1 MKNKISSWPSY
12 DNYMIDGISKII
24 KQGNVN
30 YLFGN
35 WGYKFEKSFSKYH
48 DIPYSIAVS
57 NGTMGLEIAIAALEL
72 SKNDEVIVTPRSY
85 YSSASCI
92 IKNNLK
98 PVFVDIDI
106 KTQNILVN
114 DLLKKITKKTKC
126 IICVHL
132 GGVPCEMNKIIKI
145 ANKFNIKVI
154 EDCSQAHGAMI
165 DNKIVGS
172 FGDIGVWSF
181 CNDKII
187 STLGEGG
194 MISTKYKKLYKKIW
208 SLKDIGKNMDKY
220 YANNQKKIGFQ
231 WLHDT
236 IGTNAR
242 LTEIQSYAG
251 YYQLKKLKYYLRIRN
266 RNANFIINNLKKL
279 GCFIFLNYP
288 SNFSNAYYRLNFMY
302 DPSFNSKSLS
312 RNNILKDLGRKI
324 NIREGSCPAI
334 YNEKYFKFNFKSF
347 CPNAEYVGKN
357 SLSLQVDHTISKNDL
372 DVVVK
377 TIKNYIKKN
386 Q

>member
-1 MKNKISSWPSY
+1 MKKISQWPKY
-12 DNYMIDGISKII
+12 DKQMLDGINKII
-24 KQGNVN
+24 KRGEVN

-35 WGYKFEKSFSKYH
+35 WGKKFEKSFSKYH

-132 GGVPCEMNKIIKI
+132 GGIPCEMNKIIKI

-165 DNKIVGS
+165 DNKFVGS

-220 YANNQKKIGFQ
+220 YANNK
-231 WLHDT
+231 
-236 IGTNAR
+236 
-242 LTEIQSYAG
+242 
-251 YYQLKKLKYYLRIRN
+251 KKLAFN
-266 RNANFIINNLKKL
+266 
-279 GCFIFLNYP
+279 G
-288 SNFSNAYYRLNFMY
+288 FMT
-302 DPSFNSKSLS
+302 L
-312 RNNILKDLGRKI
+312 
-324 NIREGSCPAI
+324 
-334 YNEKYFKFNFKSF
+334 
-347 CPNAEYVGKN
+347 
-357 SLSLQVDHTISKNDL
+357 
-372 DVVVK
+372 
-377 TIKNYIKKN
+377 
-386 Q
+386 